1 MSQIRT
7 PADDDRR
14 LTDVSKRPVTGW
26 RVVVAGVLMAFA
38 LCCCDACSAAEP
50 GIGREKLAT
59 RGWEL
64 LRTKPYLPPDFDDS
78 VLKNLWKV
86 WEPEARDLAA
96 KATPEERRQMTFS
109 RYGLMPV
116 ANEPDAKTALG
127 YVPVENGGWT
137 MNCLA
142 CHGGKVAGRVIP
154 GLGNSHT
161 ALQSL
166 TEDVR
171 LTKISQF
178 KSLSH
183 LDLAT
188 LKLPLGTTHGTTNSV
203 IFGVVLGNL
212 RDRDMNVDRS
222 RPSPPLTH
230 HDMDAPPLW
239 NVRYKQHLYA
249 DGFAPKNSRVLMQ
262 FMLLPDNGPD
272 KLREWEPDFDAIL
285 AWIESLE
292 PPRWPFDIDQALADS
307 GRTVFNKHCA
317 GCHGTYG
324 PDGKYPE
331 RVVPLEKIGT
341 DPVRLRALT
350 TEHRKWMRDGWM
362 SNYGRDPVEVDPV
375 GYVAPP
381 LHGIWASAPYFHNG
395 SVPTLWHVL
404 HSGERPAVW
413 KRTEDGYDQKS
424 VGLEVET
431 LDAVP
436 ETARTPWQKRGYFD
450 TTKPANS
457 NIGHTFPD
465 NLTEKQKSAV
475 LEYLKTL

>member
-1 MSQIRT
+1 MSHDSKAENSDVIRQSVG
-7 PADDDRR
+7 RR
-14 LTDVSKRPVTGW
+14 MQVTR
-26 RVVVAGVLMAFA
+26 RVVFCIGFVLTLSFVEAYCA
-38 LCCCDACSAAEP
+38 DEPAVSRQELAAH
-50 GIGREKLAT
+50 
-59 RGWEL
+59 GWEL
-64 LRTKPYLPPDFDDS
+64 LRTKPYLPPDFDDA
-78 VLKNLWKV
+78 VFENLWKV

-96 KATPEERRQMTFS
+96 KATPEERRRKTFS

-116 ANEPDAKTALG
+116 PGDPEAKTALG
-127 YVPVENGGWT
+127 YVATENGSWT

-166 TEDVR
+166 TEEVR
-171 LTKISQF
+171 LTKLSQF
-178 KSLSH
+178 RSLSH

-222 RPSPPLTH
+222 RPAPPLTH
-230 HDMDAPPLW
+230 HDLDAPPLW
-239 NVRYKQHLYA
+239 NVRFKQHLYA

-262 FMLLPDNGPD
+262 FMLLPESGPD
-272 KLREWEPDFDAIL
+272 RLREWESDFDAIL

-292 PPRWPFDIDQALADS
+292 SPRWPFEIDRSLADS
-307 GRTVFNKHCA
+307 GRAVFNEHCA
-317 GCHGTYG
+317 SCHGTYG
-324 PDGKYPE
+324 PGGEYPE
-331 RVVPLEKIGT
+331 RVIPLEEIGT

-350 TEHRKWMRDGWM
+350 TEHRQWMRDGWM
-362 SNYGRDPVEVDPV
+362 SHYGRDSVEVEPA

-404 HSGERPAVW
+404 RPTERPQIW
-413 KRTEDGYDQKS
+413 KRTEDGYDQPR
-424 VGLEVET
+424 VGLEVQT
-431 LDAVP
+431 FDNVP
-436 ETARTPWQKRGYFD
+436 EDARTPWQKRGYFD
-450 TTKPANS
+450 TTRPAKS
-457 NIGHTFPD
+457 NTGHRFPEK
-465 NLTEKQKSAV
+465 LTEQQKTAV

>member
-1 MSQIRT
+1 ME
-7 PADDDRR
+7 AM
-14 LTDVSKRPVTGW
+14 W
-26 RVVVAGVLMAFA
+26 RVLFCIEAVLALAFVEVSFA
-38 LCCCDACSAAEP
+38 NEPAINRQDQAA
-50 GIGREKLAT
+50 

-64 LRTKPYLPPDFDDS
+64 LRTKPYLPPDFDDA
-78 VLKNLWKV
+78 VFENLWKV
-86 WEPEARDLAA
+86 WEPEARDRAA
-96 KATPEERRQMTFS
+96 KATQEERRRMTFS

-116 ANEPDAKTALG
+116 PKDSEAKTALG
-127 YVPVENGGWT
+127 YVATENGGWT

-171 LTKISQF
+171 LTKLSQF
-178 KSLSH
+178 KLLSH

-222 RPSPPLTH
+222 RPAPPLTH
-230 HDMDAPPLW
+230 HDLDAPPLW
-239 NVRYKQHLYA
+239 NVRFKTHLYA

-292 PPRWPFDIDQALADS
+292 APRWPFEIDQPLAEA
-307 GRTVFNKHCA
+307 GRVIFNQNCA

-324 PDGKYPE
+324 RDGEYPE
-331 RVVPLEKIGT
+331 RVIPIEEIGT

-350 TEHRKWMRDGWM
+350 TEHRQWMRDGWM
-362 SNYGRDPVEVDPV
+362 SHYGRDPVEVDPV

-404 HSGERPAVW
+404 HPAERPQIW
-413 KRTEDGYDQKS
+413 KRSEDRYDQQRI
-424 VGLEVET
+424 GLDVQSF
-431 LDAVP
+431 DKVP
-436 ETARTPWQKRGYFD
+436 KDVRTPWQLRSYFD
-450 TTKPANS
+450 TTKPAKS
-457 NIGHTFPD
+457 KTGHTFPKK
-465 NLTEKQKSAV
+465 LTEHQKTAV

>member
-1 MSQIRT
+1 MSQVSKAETDEFAGRCVGKPTQRRWRT
-7 PADDDRR
+7 AVCIVVVLTLAFVETSFADDPSVNRQE
-14 LTDVSKRPVTGW
+14 L
-26 RVVVAGVLMAFA
+26 
-38 LCCCDACSAAEP
+38 AA
-50 GIGREKLAT
+50 

-64 LRTKPYLPPDFDDS
+64 LRTKPYLPPDFDDA
-78 VLKNLWKV
+78 VFQNLWKV
-86 WEPEARDLAA
+86 WEPEVRDLAA
-96 KATPEERRQMTFS
+96 KATPEERRRMTFS

-116 ANEPDAKTALG
+116 PSDPEAKTALG
-127 YVPVENGGWT
+127 YVATENGGWT

-166 TEDVR
+166 TEEVR
-171 LTKISQF
+171 LTKLSQF
-178 KSLSH
+178 RSLSH

-203 IFGVVLGNL
+203 IFGVVLGAL

-222 RPSPPLTH
+222 RPVPPLTH

-239 NVRYKQHLYA
+239 NVRFKQHLYA

-262 FMLLPDNGPD
+262 FMLLPENGPD

-292 PPRWPFDIDQALADS
+292 PPRWPFEIDRSQADS
-307 GRTVFNKHCA
+307 GRAVFNEHCA

-324 PDGKYPE
+324 RDGEYPE
-331 RVVPLEKIGT
+331 RVIPLEEIGT
-341 DPVRLRALT
+341 DPVRLRALIV
-350 TEHRKWMRDGWM
+350 EHRQWMRDGWM
-362 SNYGRDPVEVDPV
+362 SHYGRDSVEVEPA

-404 HSGERPAVW
+404 HPAERPQVW
-413 KRTEDGYDQKS
+413 KRTEDGYDQQR
-424 VGLEVET
+424 VGLEVQMF
-431 LDAVP
+431 DKVP
-436 ETARTPWQKRGYFD
+436 EDARTPWQKRGYFD
-450 TTKPANS
+450 TTKAAKS
-457 NIGHTFPD
+457 NTGHTFPEK
-465 NLTEKQKSAV
+465 LTEQQKTAV